1 MRFVRVSFSSS
12 SSRRGMVVCGAARFC
27 VLAPGASRRRGCR
40 ERFGGTAVPF
50 RVDRLGCPPRARR
63 PRATKM
69 AGAQHDNALES
80 YRRQPS
86 RHGLGCPESGRRTPS
101 ELPVIRNPRK
111 EPHIRL
117 FVVWLCT
124 CVAGP
129 GLPVAANHDAFPALW
144 LGGVPAQQKTSVP
157 GLPEGQP
164 AGLPKKAR
172 MHGS

>member
-1 MRFVRVSFSSS
+1 M
-12 SSRRGMVVCGAARFC
+12 AAFINSAG
-27 VLAPGASRRRGCR
+27 VPLAADS
-40 ERFGGTAVPF
+40 
-50 RVDRLGCPPRARR
+50 RARR
-63 PRATKM
+63 CRWRVACKVRKS
-69 AGAQHDNALES
+69 G
-80 YRRQPS
+80 RRQAP

-157 GLPEGQP
+157 RLPEGQP
-164 AGLPKKAR
+164 AGLPKKGR